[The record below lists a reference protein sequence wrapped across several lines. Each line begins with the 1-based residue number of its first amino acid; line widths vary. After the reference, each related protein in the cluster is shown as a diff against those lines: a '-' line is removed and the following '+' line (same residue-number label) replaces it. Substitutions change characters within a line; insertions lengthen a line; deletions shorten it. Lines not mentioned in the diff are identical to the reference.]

1 MLPPLEHDPRFAEAL
16 AHFAQGDWLEAGDL
30 FEELFFEA
38 VRDEVPLVRAL
49 LQISTGM
56 HHIGRGQRRAAVE
69 RLEEGLRA
77 IETVTDARGVDLAAL
92 REQARNGMILAKEPP
107 KPRAQQL
114 ARNSQEERPEE
125 TGDAA
130 GDPHQQP

>member
-1 MLPPLEHDPRFAEAL
+1 MLPPLEDDPRFAAAL
-16 AHFAQGDWLEAGDL
+16 AHFAAGDWLEASDL

-56 HHIGRGQRRAAVE
+56 HHIGRGQRRAAVQ

-77 IETVTDARGVDLAAL
+77 IDTVTNRRGVDLAAL
-92 REQARNGMILAKEPP
+92 RQQAALGMILARE
-107 KPRAQQL
+107 
-114 ARNSQEERPEE
+114 
-125 TGDAA
+125 
-130 GDPHQQP
+130 

>member
-1 MLPPLEHDPRFAEAL
+1 MFKTMLPPLEDDPRFAEAL
-16 AHFAQGDWLEAGDL
+16 ACFANGDWLEASDL

-69 RLEEGLRA
+69 RLEEGLRV
-77 IETVTDARGVDLAAL
+77 IETVTNARGVDLAAL
-92 REQARNGMILAKEPP
+92 RKQARATIAQL
-107 KPRAQQL
+107 RA
-114 ARNSQEERPEE
+114 
-125 TGDAA
+125 
-130 GDPHQQP
+130 